1 MISLIIIN
9 FFFELISS
17 NSFFYFS
24 FKTNKT
30 SYSKNHLSIINH
42 IQKNFIYTSIIVSS
56 NKRSI
61 PVFLRISKSY
71 SLSLP
76 NSNIDTNLKYNKYD
90 FNSKSLIILDKNEQ
104 NFYSENI
111 NKGFKG
117 EEIFYL
123 KNIKNN
129 KKEKIKSKFIISTD
143 QKIIGGGQLG
153 FFYKTLSSSD
163 DLTEFNLMYNLF
175 KNEQIKNDV
184 FSVEYTSE
192 NEGKFYI
199 GGYPDEFTKKY
210 LNKDYLYVNNVEN
223 LNWGFSIENIF
234 SGENRIDNYINCII
248 DYENGFIEA
257 NFKYF
262 SVINKT
268 FFEKYSKDCSSEFYN
283 KKYYLICKNI
293 NINNFPNL
301 IFNLDS
307 IKFNLTLNGKDLFK
321 KINNNYYFLVS
332 FNADDDK
339 HLKWILGKP
348 LLKKYLFVFNREYKQ
363 IGLYSKKYNI
373 NYINYPKIILFILIL
388 LIIVLVIFIFL
399 KKKNIIIKFKKANEL
414 LENSFVDSII
424 SSNKNNNN
432 NNNEESDYKIIN

>member
-9 FFFELISS
+9 LFFELISS

-30 SYSKNHLSIINH
+30 DYSKNHLSIINH
-42 IQKNFIYTSIIVSS
+42 IQKNFIYTSITTGI

-90 FNSKSLIILDKNEQ
+90 INSKSLKILDKNEQ

-123 KNIKNN
+123 KNIKND
-129 KKEKIKSKFIISTD
+129 KKEKIKSKFIISTE

-153 FFYKTLSSSD
+153 FFYKTLSSTD
-163 DLTEFNLMYNLF
+163 DLTEFNLMFNLI
-175 KNEQIKNDV
+175 KNEQIKNNI

-199 GGYPDEFTKKY
+199 GGFPDEFTKKY
-210 LNKDYLYVNNVEN
+210 LNKDFLYVNNKEN

-234 SGENRIDNYINCII
+234 SGENEIDKFTESII
-248 DYENGFIEA
+248 DYENGFIDA
-257 NFKYF
+257 NFEYF

-268 FFEKYSKDCSSEFYN
+268 FFNKYSKDCSAEFYN

-293 NINNFPNL
+293 NINKFPDL

-307 IKFNLTLNGKDLFK
+307 IKFNLTLSGKDLFK
-321 KINNNYYFLVS
+321 KINNKYYFLVS
-332 FNADDDK
+332 FNANDEK
-339 HLKWILGKP
+339 PFKWILGKP
-348 LLKKYLFVFNREYKQ
+348 LLKKYLFVFNREYNQ
-363 IGLYSKKYNI
+363 IGLYSKKYNT
-373 NYINYPKIILFILIL
+373 NYINYPIIILVILIL
-388 LIIVLVIFIFL
+388 LIIVLVIFIYL
-399 KKKNIIIKFKKANEL
+399 KKKHIIIKFKKANEL
-414 LENSFVDSII
+414 LENNYVDSFL
-424 SSNKNNNN
+424 NTNNDNNNK
-432 NNNEESDYKIIN
+432 ESDYKIIN

>member
-9 FFFELISS
+9 LFFELISS

-30 SYSKNHLSIINH
+30 DYSKNHLSIINH
-42 IQKNFIYTSIIVSS
+42 IQKNFIYTSITTGI

-90 FNSKSLIILDKNEQ
+90 INSKSLKILDKNEQ

-123 KNIKNN
+123 KNIKND
-129 KKEKIKSKFIISTD
+129 KKEKIKSKFIISTE

-153 FFYKTLSSSD
+153 FFYKTLSSTD
-163 DLTEFNLMYNLF
+163 DLTEFNLMFNLIQ
-175 KNEQIKNDV
+175 NEQIKNDI

-199 GGYPDEFTKKY
+199 GGFPDEFTKKY
-210 LNKDYLYVNNVEN
+210 LNKDFLYVNNKEN

-234 SGENRIDNYINCII
+234 SGENEIDKFTESII
-248 DYENGFIEA
+248 DYENGFIDA
-257 NFKYF
+257 NFEYF

-268 FFEKYSKDCSSEFYN
+268 FFNKYSKDCSAEFYN

-293 NINNFPNL
+293 NINKFPDL

-307 IKFNLTLNGKDLFK
+307 IKFNLTLSGKDLFK
-321 KINNNYYFLVS
+321 KINNKYYFLVS
-332 FNADDDK
+332 FNANDEK
-339 HLKWILGKP
+339 PFKWILGKP
-348 LLKKYLFVFNREYKQ
+348 LLKKYLFVFNREYNQ
-363 IGLYSKKYNI
+363 IGLYSKKYNT
-373 NYINYPKIILFILIL
+373 NYINYPIIILVILIL
-388 LIIVLVIFIFL
+388 LIIVLVIFIYL
-399 KKKNIIIKFKKANEL
+399 KKKHIIIKFKKANEL
-414 LENSFVDSII
+414 LENNYVDSFL
-424 SSNKNNNN
+424 NTNNNN
-432 NNNEESDYKIIN
+432 NNKESDYKIIN

>member
-9 FFFELISS
+9 LFFELISS

-30 SYSKNHLSIINH
+30 DYSKNHLSIINH
-42 IQKNFIYTSIIVSS
+42 IQKNFIYTSITTGI

-90 FNSKSLIILDKNEQ
+90 INSKSLKILDKNEQ

-123 KNIKNN
+123 KNIKND
-129 KKEKIKSKFIISTD
+129 KKEKIKSKFIISTE

-153 FFYKTLSSSD
+153 FFYKTLSSTD
-163 DLTEFNLMYNLF
+163 DLTEFNLMFNLIQ
-175 KNEQIKNDV
+175 NQQIKNNI

-199 GGYPDEFTKKY
+199 GGFPDEFTKKY
-210 LNKDYLYVNNVEN
+210 LNKDYLYVKSKES

-234 SGENRIDNYINCII
+234 SGENEVDKFIDSII

-257 NFKYF
+257 NFEYF
-262 SVINKT
+262 SVINRT
-268 FFEKYSKDCSSEFYN
+268 FFNKYSKDCSAEFYN

-293 NINNFPNL
+293 NINKFPDL

-321 KINNNYYFLVS
+321 KINNKYYFLVS
-332 FNADDDK
+332 FNANDEK
-339 HLKWILGKP
+339 PFKWILGKP
-348 LLKKYLFVFNREYKQ
+348 LLKKYLFVFNREYNQ
-363 IGLYSKKYNI
+363 IGLYSKKYNT
-373 NYINYPKIILFILIL
+373 NYINYPIIILVILIL
-388 LIIVLVIFIFL
+388 VIIVLVIFIYL
-399 KKKNIIIKFKKANEL
+399 KKKHIIIKFKKANEL
-414 LENSFVDSII
+414 LENNYVDSFL
-424 SSNKNNNN
+424 NTNNNN
-432 NNNEESDYKIIN
+432 NNNKESDYKIIN